1 MSIIQTEV
9 PEKSEMKNDRG
20 KIIKGIG
27 GFYYVKTEN
36 SIVECRARGKFR
48 KDSILPYVGDNVQIS
63 VNEDN
68 TGYVVSID
76 ERKNSFIRPPIANI
90 DKLLIVAS
98 LSDPEPDTL
107 FIDKML
113 VCAEAN
119 NVKAAICFNKSDL
132 SDDRE
137 KYVDI
142 YKSAGY
148 DVFLTSALSGSGTED
163 LRVFMKSCTL
173 AVCGFS
179 GVGKSTLLNS
189 LTGLSNFATG
199 EISRKLNRGK
209 HTTRH
214 VELVEY
220 EKDSYIA
227 DTPGFSMLELPAG
240 MTSEIL
246 IDYFPDLK
254 VHTGECKFSDCG
266 HTSDKFCSVYDALV
280 EGKISESRYE
290 NYKYLYNEISNRKN
304 YR

>member
-1 MSIIQTEV
+1 
-9 PEKSEMKNDRG
+9 MKNDRG

-27 GFYYVKTEN
+27 GFYYVKTET

-48 KDSILPYVGDNVQIS
+48 KDSVLPYVGDNVHIS

-68 TGYVVSID
+68 TGYVVSIE
-76 ERKNSFIRPPIANI
+76 ERKNCFVRPPIANI
-90 DKLLIVAS
+90 DKLLIVAA

-119 NVKAAICFNKSDL
+119 NVKAALCFNKSDL
-132 SDDRE
+132 SDDGD
-137 KYVDI
+137 KYINI

-148 DVFLTSALSGSGTED
+148 DVFLTSAISGKGTD
-163 LRVFMKSCTL
+163 DVLRFMKSCTL

-189 LTGLSNFATG
+189 LTGLSSFETG

-227 DTPGFSMLELPAG
+227 DTPGFSMLELPSDMKADK
-240 MTSEIL
+240 L

-254 VHTGECKFSDCG
+254 SHSFDCKFSDCTHISG
-266 HTSDKFCSVYDALV
+266 KFCSVYEAFT
-280 EGKISESRYE
+280 EGKVSESRYE

>member
-1 MSIIQTEV
+1 
-9 PEKSEMKNDRG
+9 MKNDKG

-27 GFYYVKTEN
+27 GFYYVKTET
-36 SIVECRARGKFR
+36 SVVECRARGKFR
-48 KDSILPYVGDNVQIS
+48 KDSVMPYVGDNVQIS
-63 VNEDN
+63 VNDDN

-76 ERKNSFIRPPIANI
+76 ERKNCFIRPPIANI

-119 NVKAAICFNKSDL
+119 NVEAALCFNKSDL
-132 SDDRE
+132 SGNE
-137 KYVDI
+137 KKYTDI
-142 YKSAGY
+142 YNFAGY
-148 DVFLTSALSGSGTED
+148 EVFLTSAINGKGTEKVYD
-163 LRVFMKSCTL
+163 FMKDCTL

-189 LTGLSNFATG
+189 LTGLSSFVTG
-199 EISRKLNRGK
+199 EISQKLNRGK

-227 DTPGFSMLELPAG
+227 DTPGFSMLELPAEL
-240 MTSEIL
+240 TSDML
-246 IDYFPDLK
+246 IEYFPDLK
-254 VHTGECKFSDCG
+254 KHSGDCKFSDCS
-266 HTSDKFCSVYDALV
+266 HTSGKFCSVYDALLKG
-280 EGKISESRYE
+280 EISESRYE
-290 NYKYLYNEISNRKN
+290 NYKYLYNEIQNRKN